1 MTLLLIGI
9 FVWIWVCMKISD
21 WLEGKYSLVTT
32 SVLTVVL
39 FFLPFTLFFDF
50 ARMTT

>member
-1 MTLLLIGI
+1 MTLLLVCI

-21 WLEGKYSLVTT
+21 WLEYKFSLVTT

-39 FFLPFTLFFDF
+39 FFLPATLFFDF
-50 ARMTT
+50 LRMTT

>member
-21 WLEGKYSLVTT
+21 WLESKYSLVTT